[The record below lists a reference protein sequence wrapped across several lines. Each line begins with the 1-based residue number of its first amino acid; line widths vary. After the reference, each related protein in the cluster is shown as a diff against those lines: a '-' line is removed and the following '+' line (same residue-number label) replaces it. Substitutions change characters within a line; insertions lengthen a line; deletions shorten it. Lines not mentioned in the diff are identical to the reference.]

1 MIITKKKHL
10 EQITAKDKE
19 IDFLIEEKRKL
30 ELVVNQVYRIWK
42 RWKKKEIGNLKAIS
56 SISELFRE
64 AE

>member
-56 SISELFRE
+56 SINGLFRE
-64 AE
+64 AA